1 MADYQ
6 WKPLTD
12 EKKFED
18 LVNDLCSEKYGLE
31 FQIYGRKGQKQYGI
45 DGSALTKDNKHIL
58 HQCKNKMISRSDSA
72 IQSELLKDLGTE
84 TEAMVKEFVVN
95 KKYKVDKFI
104 FANSFK
110 RDTKIQNRATE
121 LSSTHS
127 IMLIVWS
134 WDEISDMLEEYISVA
149 RKYYPSY
156 FESDGSIK
164 TIYAKNNFENLVN
177 NGTINFYGEGS
188 SEKKETFSS
197 EKIEDLQKELTQYLE
212 NKNEIELIKKTTL
225 KYLPERYSEPIPET
239 ISEIINFLVAYGKS
253 DKTLPIRCVL
263 KELNTYYGSP
273 LEIKSYIEYLDEVKY
288 SDKNYECIENS
299 LLSKIYILV
308 EFLKKEDGLYSVT
321 MWEYY
326 NEKYTQDSKFE
337 PTFVDLDNKE
347 SIKSFFDYLIDFFDI
362 SRYKDVELY
371 LEIIL
376 PIEELSKGIQDWKYS
391 GKRKEKKVTSKY
403 KYVLRIQDRFRNSD
417 TILWENKWNGLDKNN
432 SILDITTKLLDNSVY
447 DEELAEEDVAV
458 LTQLQIDN
466 INEVLY
472 DIDEY
477 NISIALLHLSN
488 DVCHDEYEKLSK
500 NKIKECR
507 TKISSYICSNHS
519 SVNSDLI
526 FLLDNPN
533 KIPNEFKN
541 PEQNLYDW

>member
-31 FQIYGRKGQKQYGI
+31 FQIYGRKGQKQHGI
-45 DGSALTKDNKHIL
+45 DGSALTKENKYIL
-58 HQCKNKMISRSDSA
+58 HQCKNKDTSRSSKL
-72 IQSELLKDLGTE
+72 IKKELLKDLETE
-84 TEAMVKEFVVN
+84 TNAMIKEFIEG
-95 KKYKVDKFI
+95 KGYTLDRFI

-110 RDTKIQNRATE
+110 RDTDIQNRATE

-127 IMLIVWS
+127 IVIIVWS
-134 WDEISDMLEEYISVA
+134 WDEISDMLEEYISVG
-149 RKYYPSY
+149 RKYYPNY

-177 NGTINFYGEGS
+177 NGTMNFYEGGS
-188 SEKKETFSS
+188 SEKEETFSS
-197 EKIEDLQKELTQYLE
+197 EKIEDLQRELTQYLE
-212 NKNEIELIKKTTL
+212 NKNEIELITKTTL

-253 DKTLPIRCVL
+253 NKTLPIRCVL
-263 KELNTYYGSP
+263 KELNIYYGSP
-273 LEIKSYIEYLDEVKY
+273 LEIKNYIEYLDEVKY
-288 SDKNYECIENS
+288 SDTNYECIENS
-299 LLSKIYILV
+299 LLTKMYILV
-308 EFLKKEDGLYSVT
+308 EFLEKEDGLYSVT

-347 SIKSFFDYLIDFFDI
+347 SIKSFFDYLISFFDI

-403 KYVLRIQDRFRNSD
+403 KYVLRIQDRFRSSD
-417 TILWENKWNGLDKNN
+417 TILWENKWNGLDKSN
-432 SILDITTKLLDNSVY
+432 SISDITTKLLDNSVY